1 MRQETCGPGSEKPF
15 KEVLIM
21 LGKTGHVIVAN
32 GIGFILLVLGWYISI
47 LNISLTR
54 LQSSVLFTKW
64 ALLGLGL
71 ILVGAYLPRWW
82 SKIVNRFN
90 E

>member
-1 MRQETCGPGSEKPF
+1 MSGR
-15 KEVLIM
+15 
-21 LGKTGHVIVAN
+21 TGHVIVAN
-32 GIGFILLVLGWYISI
+32 GIGFILMVMGWYISI

-71 ILVGAYLPRWW
+71 IIIGAYLPRLW
-82 SKIVNRFN
+82 SKGANRFN

>member
-1 MRQETCGPGSEKPF
+1 
-15 KEVLIM
+15 M

-82 SKIVNRFN
+82 SKIANRFN